1 MKKLGLFL
9 IVVTLMSC
17 EYQIDKEIEKSVKF
31 QLRNF
36 PESTLQ
42 DIYKNFFQDAFGPGH
57 LLEDTE
63 ESLNYLQIE
72 LGQMEEG
79 KLKTKVVP
87 LGYKNNFVRVELSLI
102 KDKVISY
109 DEFAKA
115 FVESGTHFE
124 IPDTKEWEAEW
135 KHILKVIEGMDI
147 EIPNFEADKKQLS
160 EMLTN
165 GDVVVHHSQAFIDA
179 YDPHYRIIY
188 KEIFDKDLLTHL
200 Q

>member
-9 IVVTLMSC
+9 IVLTLMSC
-17 EYQIDKEIEKSVKF
+17 EYQLDKEIEKSVKF

-36 PESTLQ
+36 PESSLQ

-57 LLEDTE
+57 LLENPE

-72 LGQMEEG
+72 LGEMKEG
-79 KLKTKVVP
+79 KLKTKVIP

-115 FVESGTHFE
+115 FIESGTFFE
-124 IPDTKEWEAEW
+124 SPDPEEWSAEW
-135 KHILKVIEGMDI
+135 THILKVIESMNLD
-147 EIPNFEADKKQLS
+147 IPNFNEDKEKLS
-160 EMLTN
+160 QMMEK
-165 GDVVVHHSQAFIDA
+165 GDFVVHHSQAFIDA

-188 KEIFDKDLLTHL
+188 KEIFDKELLTHL
-200 Q
+200 E